1 MGYKSKND
9 VQGGTDVNVGKNG
22 VRGTVVYKSK
32 SGVQWCIVG
41 TELKAGLQWGTEVN
55 WNTMG
60 CKNAIGVQWGTK
72 VIGVIGV
79 NRVMG

>member
-32 SGVQWCIVG
+32 SGVQ
-41 TELKAGLQWGTEVN
+41 
-55 WNTMG
+55 
-60 CKNAIGVQWGTK
+60 
-72 VIGVIGV
+72 
-79 NRVMG
+79 